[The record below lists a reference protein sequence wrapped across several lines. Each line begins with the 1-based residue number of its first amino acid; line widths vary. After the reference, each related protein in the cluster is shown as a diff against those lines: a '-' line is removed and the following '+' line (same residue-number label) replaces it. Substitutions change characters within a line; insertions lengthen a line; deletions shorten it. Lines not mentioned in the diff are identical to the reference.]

1 MAEIE
6 TTEFENKCMDLIEQI
21 VAIDIRQDRLGAI
34 AVSEKM
40 LAKAK
45 LKTNN
50 KTVLSIYERVLKE
63 FQMASDEEYSILK
76 KQIFNIK

>member
-1 MAEIE
+1 MAELE

-21 VAIDIRQDRLGAI
+21 VAIDIRQDRAGAI

-45 LKTNN
+45 EKTKNA
-50 KTVLSIYERVLKE
+50 TVLSIYERVLKE
-63 FQMASDEEYSILK
+63 FQMASDEEYSILR

>member
-21 VAIDIRQDRLGAI
+21 VAIDIRQDRAGAI

-45 LKTNN
+45 AKTNN
-50 KTVLSIYERVLKE
+50 KTVLGIYERVLKE

>member
-21 VAIDIRQDRLGAI
+21 VAIDVRQDRAGAI

-45 LKTNN
+45 AKTNN

-63 FQMASDEEYSILK
+63 FQMASDEEYSILR